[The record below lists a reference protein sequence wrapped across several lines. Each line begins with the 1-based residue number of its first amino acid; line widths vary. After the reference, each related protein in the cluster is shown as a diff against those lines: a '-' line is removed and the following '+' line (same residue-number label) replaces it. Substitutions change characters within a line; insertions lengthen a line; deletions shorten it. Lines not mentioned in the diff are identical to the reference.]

1 MYMFREDYAIVLDYL
16 QRGYA
21 DSFRKEPIAQALGE
35 TYFSL
40 LELVPRPGSTLLL
53 RERVY
58 IGPDKREKVQF
69 IRGRLD
75 YNRLTVTGK
84 NELQSVVEELVKR
97 NEPKYIEFF
106 NKAGPISVRQHSLE
120 LLPNI
125 GKKHMWDIVNQREKK
140 PFESFKDITTR
151 INLMPDPVR
160 VITERI
166 LEELKGTSKYH
177 LFIRPPR
184 SEEYQSFRQG

>member
-1 MYMFREDYAIVLDYL
+1 MFREDYAIVLDYL
-16 QRGYA
+16 QNGYA
-21 DSFRKEPIAQALGE
+21 DAFRKEPIAQALGE

-40 LELVPRPGSTLLL
+40 LELVPRPESPLLL
-53 RERVY
+53 RERIY
-58 IGPDKREKVQF
+58 IGPDKRDKVQF
-69 IRGRLD
+69 IKGRLQ
-75 YNRLTVTGK
+75 YERLTVTGR
-84 NELQSVVEELVKR
+84 NELKAVVEELVKR

-125 GKKHMWDIVNQREKK
+125 GKKHMWDIINQREKK
-140 PFESFKDITTR
+140 PFENFKDIAAR
-151 INLMPDPVR
+151 INLMPDPIR

-166 LEELKGTSKYH
+166 IEELQGDSKYH

-184 SEEYQSFRQG
+184 SEEYQSQR

>member
-1 MYMFREDYAIVLDYL
+1 MFREDYAIVLDYL
-16 QRGYA
+16 PRGYA
-21 DSFRKEPIAQALGE
+21 DGFRKEPVAQALGE

-40 LELVPRPGSTLLL
+40 LELVPRENTNLLL
-53 RERVY
+53 RERIY
-58 IGPDKREKVQF
+58 IGADKREKIQF
-69 IRGRLD
+69 IRGRLP
-75 YNRLTVTGK
+75 YERLTVTGR
-84 NELQSVVEELVKR
+84 NELNFIVEELVKR
-97 NEPKYIEFF
+97 NEAKYIEFF

-125 GKKHMWDIVNQREKK
+125 GKKHMWDIINQREKK
-140 PFESFKDITTR
+140 PFENFKDVAAR

-166 LEELKGTSKYH
+166 IEELQGESKYH

-184 SEEYQSFRQG
+184 SEEYQSNR

>member
-1 MYMFREDYAIVLDYL
+1 MFREDYAIVLDYL
-16 QRGYA
+16 PRGYA
-21 DSFRKEPIAQALGE
+21 DSFRKEPVAQALGE

-40 LELVPRPGSTLLL
+40 LELVPRENTALQL
-53 RERVY
+53 RERIY
-58 IGPDKREKVQF
+58 IGPDKREKIQF
-69 IRGRLD
+69 IRGRLP
-75 YNRLTVTGK
+75 YERLTVTGRS
-84 NELQSVVEELVKR
+84 ELNFIVEELVKR
-97 NEPKYIEFF
+97 NEAKYIEFF

-125 GKKHMWDIVNQREKK
+125 GKKHMWDIINQREKK
-140 PFESFKDITTR
+140 PFENFKDVAAR

-166 LEELKGTSKYH
+166 LEELQGESKYH

-184 SEEYQSFRQG
+184 SEDYQPSR

>member
-1 MYMFREDYAIVLDYL
+1 MFREDYAIVLDYL
-16 QRGYA
+16 PRGYA
-21 DSFRKEPIAQALGE
+21 DSFRKEPVAQAIGE

-40 LELVPRPGSTLLL
+40 LELVPREDMGLQL
-53 RERVY
+53 RERIY
-58 IGPDKREKVQF
+58 IGPDKREKIQF

-75 YNRLTVTGK
+75 YNKLTVTGR
-84 NELQSVVEELVKR
+84 NELSFIVEELIKR
-97 NEPKYIEFF
+97 NEAKYIEFF

-125 GKKHMWDIVNQREKK
+125 GKKHMWDIINQREKK
-140 PFESFKDITTR
+140 PFESFKDVAAR

-160 VITERI
+160 VIRERI
-166 LEELKGTSKYH
+166 IEELQGQSKYH

-184 SEEYQSFRQG
+184 SEDYQPSR

>member
-1 MYMFREDYAIVLDYL
+1 MFREDYAIVLDYL
-16 QRGYA
+16 QKGYA

-40 LELVPRPGSTLLL
+40 LELIPRADTTLLL
-53 RERVY
+53 RERIY
-58 IGPDKREKVQF
+58 IGADKRDKVQF
-69 IRGRLD
+69 IKGRLPFE
-75 YNRLTVTGK
+75 RLTVTAR
-84 NELQSVVEELVKR
+84 NELAFIIEELVRR
-97 NEPKYIEFF
+97 NEAKYLEFF

-125 GKKHMWDIVNQREKK
+125 GKKHMWDIINEREKK
-140 PFESFKDITTR
+140 PFESFKDISAR
-151 INLMPDPVR
+151 INLMPDPIR

-166 LEELKGTSKYH
+166 TEELRGESKYH

-184 SEEYQSFRQG
+184 SEEHQPFR